1 MATAE
6 DVYYLYERNSFYHNN
21 CSKQGRIHNC
31 PTLWLHECYCYT
43 SQNVQPITIGNQS
56 VPCSINRKCYV
67 KAGEECPICLEI
79 ILRKSDT
86 YLTCCGHSY
95 HKSCIF
101 KAMESRYNEKYIG
114 LFKCPICRTNL
125 GLDLHEINIKYK
137 FGENHLDNLE
147 NFWLNKDFTVIQKC
161 MNRYDHD
168 LGMKNDCKYCLDYR
182 KNGSIL

>member
-1 MATAE
+1 
-6 DVYYLYERNSFYHNN
+6 
-21 CSKQGRIHNC
+21 
-31 PTLWLHECYCYT
+31 
-43 SQNVQPITIGNQS
+43 
-56 VPCSINRKCYV
+56 
-67 KAGEECPICLEI
+67 
-79 ILRKSDT
+79 
-86 YLTCCGHSY
+86 
-95 HKSCIF
+95 
-101 KAMESRYNEKYIG
+101 MESRYNEKYIG